1 MMDKEISADL
11 IKKRKIKSLVK
22 YIVIAAACILVFV
35 LFKALISPSIDGTRI
50 RTAVAEIGAIE
61 GTITASGV
69 VAPEFEQVIISPL
82 QSKIDSIFHKAGD
95 HIQIGEPIL
104 KLNNEFILNSLEQ
117 LQDEYQL
124 QNNKKTQ
131 LQLAME
137 RALID
142 LNTQLQI
149 MDLQVQ
155 SFASKLEAQEQ
166 IYNLGGGAKTSY
178 DQAQLDLQIATLE
191 RQQLADRIENQK
203 KTLKADLTELDLH
216 LRIQQNRINELER
229 QLELAKAK
237 AVRSGVI
244 TWVND
249 NIGANVNQGE
259 IIARIADL
267 EKFKVESKI
276 SDIHA
281 PKLIVGN
288 PVKVRIN
295 DIDLAGIISSIKPT
309 IENGIINFVVEL
321 DDKTNDLLRSNL
333 RVEVFVI
340 TSSKIGVVR
349 VENGPYI
356 NGSGRQEIFV
366 VEGDTAF
373 RRTVIVGDTN
383 FDWAEIE
390 SGIEEGEEVIIT
402 SMEDYI
408 HQTEVK
414 IKQKK

>member
-1 MMDKEISADL
+1 MMDKEISADV
-11 IKKRKIKSLVK
+11 IKKRKIKSAIK
-22 YIVIAAACILVFV
+22 YIVIVAACILLFV
-35 LFKALISPSIDGTRI
+35 VFKALISPSIDGARI
-50 RTAVAEIGAIE
+50 RTAIAERGAIE

-69 VAPEFEQVIISPL
+69 VVPEFEQVIISPL

-95 HIQIGEPIL
+95 QIRIGEPIL
-104 KLNNEFILNSLEQ
+104 KLNNEFTLNALEQ
-117 LQDEYQL
+117 LKDEYQL
-124 QNNKKTQ
+124 QKNKKTQ

-137 RALID
+137 RTLID

-155 SFASKLEAQEQ
+155 SFASKLEAQEK
-166 IYNLGGGAKTSY
+166 IYNLGGGTKTNFE
-178 DQAQLDLQIATLE
+178 QAQLNLQIATLE
-191 RQQLADRIENQK
+191 RQQLEDRIENQK
-203 KTLKADLTELDLH
+203 KSLKADLTELDLQ
-216 LRIQQNRINELER
+216 LRIQKNRINELER

-237 AVRSGVI
+237 AVRNGVI

-288 PVKVRIN
+288 PVKARIN
-295 DIDLAGIISSIKPT
+295 DIDLTGVISSIKPT
-309 IENGIINFVVEL
+309 IENGIINFIVEL
-321 DDKTNDLLRSNL
+321 DDKTNELLRSNL
-333 RVEVFVI
+333 RVDVFVI
-340 TSSKIGVVR
+340 TSTKTDVIR
-349 VENGPYI
+349 VANGPYI

-366 VEGDTAF
+366 VQGDIAV
-373 RRTVIVGDTN
+373 RRTVMVGDTN
-383 FDWAEIE
+383 FDWVEIE
-390 SGIEEGEEVIIT
+390 SGIEEGEEIIIT
-402 SMEDYI
+402 SMEDHI

-414 IKQKK
+414 IKRKK

>member
-1 MMDKEISADL
+1 MMDKEISSD
-11 IKKRKIKSLVK
+11 IIRKRKIKSSIK
-22 YIVIAAACILVFV
+22 YAIIVLAFVLVFV
-35 LFKALISPSIDGTRI
+35 AFKALISPSINRSRI
-50 RTAVAEIGAIE
+50 RIAVAEIGAIE

-82 QSKIDSIFHKAGD
+82 QSKIDSIYHKAGD
-95 HIQIGEPIL
+95 QIKIGEPIL
-104 KLNNEFILNSLEQ
+104 KLNNEFTLIALEQ

-124 QNNKKTQ
+124 KKNKKTQ

-137 RALID
+137 RTLID

-149 MDLQVQ
+149 MALQVQ

-166 IYNLGGGAKTSY
+166 IYNLGGGTKTNY
-178 DQAQLDLQIATLE
+178 EQAQLNLQIATLE
-191 RQQLADRIENQK
+191 HQQLKDRIDNQK
-203 KTLKADLTELDLH
+203 KTLKADLTELDLQ
-216 LRIQQNRINELER
+216 LRIQMNRINELDR

-237 AVRSGVI
+237 AVRNGVI

-267 EKFKVESKI
+267 ERFKVESKI

-288 PVKVRIN
+288 SVKVRIN
-295 DIDLAGIISSIKPT
+295 ETDLTGKISSIKPT
-309 IENGIINFVVEL
+309 IENGIINFIVEL
-321 DDKTNDLLRSNL
+321 DDKTNELLRSNL
-333 RVEVFVI
+333 RVDVFVI
-340 TSSKIGVVR
+340 TSSKANVIR

-373 RRTVIVGDTN
+373 RRTVFVGDTN
-383 FDWAEIE
+383 FDWVEIK
-390 SGIEEGEEVIIT
+390 SGLEAVEKVIIT
-402 SMEDYI
+402 SMEDHI
-408 HQTEVK
+408 HQTEVN
-414 IKQKK
+414 IKSK